1 MGKSSSADDAP
12 LGLFLKL
19 YFGLPQGPPGGT
31 PEPEEASGGT
41 GGGKEVHLHFHNA
54 VYGFD
59 DFQQQVAQGVRSAM
73 YQGQYQ

>member
-1 MGKSSSADDAP
+1 V
-12 LGLFLKL
+12 
-19 YFGLPQGPPGGT
+19 PPGSSVT
-31 PEPEEASGGT
+31 PAPMTSALTGGS

-54 VYGFD
+54 VYGMD